1 MRCVITACPREIV
14 RLSESPKSSEP
25 AEQETDLL
33 KQINKSLKEP
43 TDTKDQL
50 QCFNHKAASL
60 EKLIAVGQSAT
71 QI

>member
-25 AEQETDLL
+25 AEQENRLIKTN
-33 KQINKSLKEP
+33 KQKSKEP